1 MMTGRKQKALLG
13 LLSQPTKAAAASYA
27 GISGQT
33 MRNYL
38 ADAEF
43 RQAYRDALD
52 DLLDD
57 CTRHSQQQ
65 LHDALNV
72 LAEVYSDPEAPP
84 AVRVQAARG
93 SIETALKLTDEYN
106 TAARI
111 EKIEAMLQEAA
122 DDET

>member
-13 LLSQPTKAAAASYA
+13 LLTQPTKQAAADYA

-38 ADAEF
+38 ADETF
-43 RQAYRDALD
+43 QQEYRAALA

-57 CTRHSQQQ
+57 ANRAAQIQ
-65 LHDALNV
+65 LQDALNV
-72 LAEVYSDPEAPP
+72 LAEIYTDPEAPP
-84 AVRVQAARG
+84 AIRVQAAR
-93 SIETALKLTDEYN
+93 SAIEFALKLNDEYN

-111 EKIEAMLQEAA
+111 EKIEAMLEAA
-122 DDET
+122 DDEE